1 MASRGKR
8 GGVVMLRA
16 SIAVL
21 LFCGTPAFAQM
32 FPLRGAPDV
41 SFVFVPPS
49 PTIADS
55 APSATTVA
63 TYTATFPNGAPYTG
77 PVAFVAPEFD
87 AGGLFALRGNAVV
100 VNAPLVGKGPTLTV
114 RIGVP

>member
-1 MASRGKR
+1 
-8 GGVVMLRA
+8 VVMLRVVA
-16 SIAVL
+16 L
-21 LFCGTPAFAQM
+21 LFCATPAFAQM

-41 SFVFVPPS
+41 SFVFVPPA

-55 APSATTVA
+55 TPSATTVA
-63 TYTATFPNGAPYTG
+63 TYTASFPNGAPYTG

-87 AGGLFALRGNAVV
+87 AGGLFALRGNAIV
-100 VNAPLVGKGPTLTV
+100 VNAPLAGKGPTLTV